1 MYVIGHQDIGVDGTV
16 PIGSR
21 LLEPVEVAVV
31 VLLGKEARL
40 SIDASLNEVQRQS
53 SKMNSWAAW
62 HGLASSK
69 LMRS

>member
-1 MYVIGHQDIGVDGTV
+1 MDVVGHEHVGMEGAV

-40 SIDASLNEVQRQS
+40 SIDPSLYQVHRYV
-53 SKMNSWAAW
+53 
-62 HGLASSK
+62 G
-69 LMRS
+69 